1 MSDLRTDDRARAG
14 RREWIGLAV
23 LFLPCLL
30 ISMDISVL
38 FFALP
43 FISAELEPTGT
54 QQLWIMDIYG
64 FVLAGMLITM
74 GALGD
79 RIGRRRLLMLGA
91 TAFSVAS
98 VIAAYSTSA
107 EMLII
112 TRALLGLAG
121 ATLMPSTL
129 ALIRNMF
136 HDPQER
142 KTAIAIWTGAITG
155 GTIVGP
161 IVGGF
166 LLEHFWWGSAFLI
179 NVPAM
184 ALLLALAPVLLPEF
198 RAPRTGGFD
207 VLGAALS
214 LTAVLP
220 VIYGIKRMAV
230 DGVEPLP
237 AASVMAGLLI
247 GVAFVHRQRTRA
259 NPLIDIGLFRH
270 RAFSGSILI
279 NVIGMFCLTGYA
291 LFTTQYLQLVL
302 GMRPFT
308 AALWSLA
315 ASPAIMV
322 AVGVAAVLGRSVRP
336 AFVIC
341 GGLLVST
348 AGFILLSQVRVD
360 SPLAVVLIAAG
371 VLVSGIIVASTLTA
385 DMILTAA
392 PPERAG
398 SASALSETGSE
409 LGGALGMAILGS
421 IGAAVYHHRMA
432 DVMSPGTSPEA
443 LHAARETLGGA
454 NAVAAQLPG
463 NASDALLDAG
473 RHAFTQGMSVASMA
487 GAVLMA
493 ATAVVALVLLR
504 RVQAVQTDQTEQTAQ
519 AADRELVHGPAEN

>member
-1 MSDLRTDDRARAG
+1 MSEPTTHREIRAG
-14 RREWIGLAV
+14 RKEWIGLAV

-43 FISAELEPTGT
+43 FISTDLEPSGT

-79 RIGRRRLLMLGA
+79 RIGRRRLLMIGA

-107 EMLII
+107 ELLIT

-136 HDPQER
+136 HDPRQR
-142 KTAIAIWTGAITG
+142 KTAIAIWTAAITG
-155 GTIVGP
+155 GTMIGP

-166 LLEHFWWGSAFLI
+166 LLEHFWWGSAFMI

-184 ALLLALAPVLLPEF
+184 ALLLVLAPILLPEF
-198 RAPRTGGFD
+198 RAPKAGGFD
-207 VLGAALS
+207 LLGAALS

-220 VIYGIKRMAV
+220 VIYGIKRIAV
-230 DGVEPLP
+230 DGVEPFP
-237 AASVMAGLLI
+237 AITLVAGLLI
-247 GVAFVHRQRTRA
+247 GVAFVHRQRTYA
-259 NPLIDIGLFRH
+259 HPLIDITLFRD

-279 NVIGMFCLTGYA
+279 NVVGMFCLIGYA

-302 GMRPFT
+302 GMRPFS

-322 AVGVAAVLGRSVRP
+322 AVGVAATLGKSVRP
-336 AFVIC
+336 AVVIG
-341 GGLLVST
+341 GGLLVSS
-348 AGFILLSQVRVD
+348 AGFVLLSQVRVE
-360 SPLAVVLIAAG
+360 SPLVIVLIAAG

-385 DMILTAA
+385 DLILTAA

-398 SASALSETGSE
+398 TASALSETGSE
-409 LGGALGMAILGS
+409 LGAALGMAILGT

-432 DVMSPGTSPEA
+432 DVVAPGLPPEA
-443 LHAARETLGGA
+443 SHAARETLAGA
-454 NAVAAQLPG
+454 DAVAAQLPG
-463 NASDALLDAG
+463 PAGDTLLDAA
-473 RHAFTQGMSVASMA
+473 RHAFTQGMSVASA
-487 GAVLMA
+487 TGAVLMV
-493 ATAVVALVLLR
+493 ATAIAAVILLR
-504 RVQAVQTDQTEQTAQ
+504 HVPTAQ
-519 AADRELVHGPAEN
+519 HDGDEETTNAGRELVH

>member
-1 MSDLRTDDRARAG
+1 MSEPTTHGGARAG
-14 RREWIGLAV
+14 RKEWIGLAV

-74 GALGD
+74 GAVGD
-79 RIGRRRLLMLGA
+79 RIGRRRLLMMGA
-91 TAFSVAS
+91 TAFSAAS

-107 EMLII
+107 EMLIM

-136 HDPQER
+136 HDPGQR
-142 KTAIAIWTGAITG
+142 KTAIAIWTAAITG
-155 GTIVGP
+155 GTIIGP

-166 LLEHFWWGSAFLI
+166 LLEHYWWGSAFMI

-198 RAPRTGGFD
+198 RAAKTGAFD
-207 VLGAALS
+207 VLGALLS
-214 LTAVLP
+214 LIAVLP
-220 VIYGIKRMAV
+220 VIYGVKRMAV
-230 DGVEPLP
+230 DGFEPIP
-237 AASVMAGLLI
+237 AAALGAGLLV
-247 GVAFVHRQRTRA
+247 GVAFVHRQRTYA
-259 NPLIDIGLFRH
+259 HPLIDITLFRS

-279 NVIGMFCLTGYA
+279 NVVGMFCLIGYA

-302 GMRPFT
+302 GLRPFT

-322 AVGVAAVLGRSVRP
+322 AVGVAATLGRSLRP
-336 AFVIC
+336 AVIIG
-341 GGLLVST
+341 GGLLFSSV
-348 AGFILLSQVRVD
+348 GFVLLSQVRVD
-360 SPLAVVLIAAG
+360 SPVAVVLIAAG

-385 DMILTAA
+385 DLVLTAA

-398 SASALSETGSE
+398 TASALSETGSE
-409 LGGALGMAILGS
+409 LGAALGMAILGT
-421 IGAAVYHHRMA
+421 IGAAVYHHEMA
-432 DVMSPGTSPEA
+432 DVVAPGLPPEG
-443 LHAARETLGGA
+443 LHAARETLAGA
-454 NAVAAQLPG
+454 DAVAGQLPG
-463 NASDALLDAG
+463 PAGDALLDAA

-487 GAVLMA
+487 GAVLMV
-493 ATAVVALVLLR
+493 ATAIAAVILLR
-504 RVQAVQTDQTEQTAQ
+504 HIPTVQQEREGDTAENG
-519 AADRELVHGPAEN
+519 RELVHGPTHK